1 MIFLKFQIHIYKK
14 FFLTIKIKDLESLR
28 RDHQGN
34 ELPNPRIISRQ
45 ISKAHK
51 KLSTKF
57 TNLLYGFGQFID
69 HDMTL
74 SPIAKTKSGTFIN
87 CCEKFPLNK
96 VWYDAISALLP

>member
-1 MIFLKFQIHIYKK
+1 M
-14 FFLTIKIKDLESLR
+14 ESLR

-74 SPIAKTKSGTFIN
+74 SPIAKTKSGIFIN

-96 VWYDAISALLP
+96 VWWYDAISALPEHFSEIRGLGLMK